1 MDQTLLLIGWKAKLM
16 ESSKISPSYW
26 DIASTI
32 LFNKVIADE
41 KKIPDNYLVEMNQ
54 LYSNMFESTV

>member
-1 MDQTLLLIGWKAKLM
+1 M
-16 ESSKISPSYW
+16 ESSKISPCYW

-41 KKIPDNYLVEMNQ
+41 KKIPDNYLLEMNQ
-54 LYSNMFESTV
+54 LYSNMLESTV

>member
-1 MDQTLLLIGWKAKLM
+1 M